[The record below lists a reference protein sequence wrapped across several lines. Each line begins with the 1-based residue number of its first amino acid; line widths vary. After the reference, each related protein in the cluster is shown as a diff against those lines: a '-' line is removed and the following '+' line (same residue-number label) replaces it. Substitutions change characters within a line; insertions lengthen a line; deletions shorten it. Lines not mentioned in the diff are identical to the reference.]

1 MKREP
6 RIVYISSTAYNEY
19 KSNAGINRMR
29 SFKRGFDKINIDCSI
44 FYIHDKEIQNKLL
57 KKVYA
62 FYKIFNLLTK
72 LEKNDIVIFYGCYNY
87 FIFIFLFRFK
97 LKFIIERNEYPYYL
111 INRKYAKKGINEKL
125 FEFVSNYIDG
135 FITCSVALERYYHQ
149 FFKDGFPIHISPL
162 IVDLDKFSNN
172 IRRYDVDFPYIGYC
186 GSLGNNKDGLPI
198 LIQSFRLIANEFPTL
213 KLLIAGR
220 GDGQDVD
227 ELRKLIDR
235 HELERRVT
243 LTGDLS
249 HNLMPSFLGTASILV
264 LSRPNN
270 KQAEGGMP
278 SKIAEY
284 MAVKVPIV
292 VTRVGELDRFL
303 TDKDNCFMAMPDSIE
318 DFAFKMREAL
328 NYDDKQSIV
337 DNAFLTVEQFGEENQ
352 ARLLSFYLK
361 KL

>member
-1 MKREP
+1 
-6 RIVYISSTAYNEY
+6 
-19 KSNAGINRMR
+19 
-29 SFKRGFDKINIDCSI
+29 
-44 FYIHDKEIQNKLL
+44 
-57 KKVYA
+57 
-62 FYKIFNLLTK
+62 
-72 LEKNDIVIFYGCYNY
+72 
-87 FIFIFLFRFK
+87 

-111 INRKYAKKGINEKL
+111 INRKYAKKGINEKI

-243 LTGDLS
+243 LV
-249 HNLMPSFLGTASILV
+249 F
-264 LSRPNN
+264 
-270 KQAEGGMP
+270 
-278 SKIAEY
+278 
-284 MAVKVPIV
+284 
-292 VTRVGELDRFL
+292 
-303 TDKDNCFMAMPDSIE
+303 
-318 DFAFKMREAL
+318 
-328 NYDDKQSIV
+328 
-337 DNAFLTVEQFGEENQ
+337 
-352 ARLLSFYLK
+352 
-361 KL
+361 